1 MTSPSASEI
10 DDEAA
15 GWAIQL
21 GDQADAPGL
30 QAWLDG
36 DRRRAGALLRAQA
49 PLSFIDRARALEP
62 ASATASPAR
71 QTVSRRSVLA
81 LAGGGALAAAGIGA
95 VAVLGGRTRYV
106 TDLGEIRRIPLSDG
120 SVVDINTSSSLEV
133 ALHSRG
139 RDVTLRQGEAWFQV
153 AKDARRPFLV
163 KAGDA
168 RFRAVGTAFSV
179 RRLADQQAEM
189 LVTEGVVEAWLQGGE
204 RVRVEAGSRIAL
216 GPGLPMRPAP
226 APVERAL
233 AWRNGQISLEG
244 LTLAQA
250 AAEFN
255 RYNRRRLVIETPAL
269 AGQQFVGL
277 FRVDDPQSFAKAVS
291 AASGARLVEDET
303 TLRLR

>member
-1 MTSPSASEI
+1 MTSQSASEI

-49 PLSFIDRARALEP
+49 ALSFIDRARALEP
-62 ASATASPAR
+62 ASAAASPAR
-71 QTVSRRSVLA
+71 QVSRRAVLA
-81 LAGGGALAAAGIGA
+81 LAGGGALAAAGVAA
-95 VAVLGGRTRYV
+95 VAVLGGPTRYV
-106 TDLGEIRRIPLSDG
+106 TDLGEIRRIPLADG

-133 ALHSRG
+133 ALHSRA

-179 RRLADQQAEM
+179 RRLADQQTEM
-189 LVTEGVVEAWLQGGE
+189 LVTEGVVEAWREGGE

-216 GPGLPMRPAP
+216 GPGLPLRPIP

-255 RYNRRRLVIETPAL
+255 RYNRRRLVIENPAL
-269 AGQQFVGL
+269 ADQQFVGL

-291 AASGARLVEDET
+291 ASSGARLIEDEA